1 MDTVYGIFIVLHLLS
16 WAMVLGGWLATMRKP
31 QVTAGMMHGSFA
43 AFLFGIILTG
53 LAMSDATGRN
63 LDHMKIGVKG
73 IVALAV
79 IVLLAVA
86 KRQLSTATSTT
97 EAIAGGAP
105 ASAETAAAGAAGS
118 SGSASATATA
128 APSSARMLINLAGIL
143 VVVNVAIAVLWT

>member
-16 WAMVLGGWLATMRKP
+16 WAMVLGGWLTTMRNP

-53 LAMSDATGRN
+53 LAMADSVGRN

-105 ASAETAAAGAAGS
+105 ATAETAAAGA
-118 SGSASATATA
+118 SGSASATGTA

>member
-16 WAMVLGGWLATMRKP
+16 WAMVLGGWLTTMRNP

-53 LAMSDATGRN
+53 LAMADSVGRN
-63 LDHMKIGVKG
+63 LDHMKIGIKG

-105 ASAETAAAGAAGS
+105 AAAETAAAGA
-118 SGSASATATA
+118 SGSTSATGTA